1 MTQVQQEDRGKFN
14 HFLEKLKLA
23 TSAVR
28 QTKNVLSNPAKPR
41 PPKRKAANQALYR
54 VLCSRTEQYV
64 RTQLNQLTEATGSRR
79 WISSRPNCYE
89 KLYADQNDLDYQ
101 QHAINAFNTSTSQ
114 GRRNNIFLQQKIRL
128 SLPQCIAACGIK
140 MTDEEQAQIYLRA
153 LRLHRDPRILYEVKS
168 QYEKLEKGR
177 SKGLTEIQ
185 RVLLHEEELGQSQD
199 YTVRPATRRDPRSR
213 PTAQVNNITRQ
224 HKKAMAT
231 QSNKIHNSKR
241 TSLGPCHG
249 CGKQG
254 HLLRDCKTTSE
265 ADKKRIWDMIR
276 SSKHTANLPVR
287 EASKPV
293 PNIKTAHPSAM
304 ETYASKVRGHANP
317 NNSSEASK
325 LKAVV
330 KASTAAL
337 AKSDKRRFNQEGTA
351 TLTSHSHQWPKY
363 PKGSKPTLQ
372 WQKSQVN
379 HQSRATYKIHSMSI
393 HHHCMKTKF

>member
-1 MTQVQQEDRGKFN
+1 MEVTHDSSTNQEEQGYDDTSSSSSTSDEASTSTNSSSSTSYGISHNISLPPVPDGATGAAATDYWLALRDTAKKLKKERKTASKRKKKSKSSADVLFRYLVKAVNDYQLPVLNYDPSPSRRRGKFN
-14 HFLEKLKLA
+14 HFLEKLKLV

-64 RTQLNQLTEATGSRR
+64 RTQLNQLTEQLGREDGHQAVLLLR
-79 WISSRPNCYE
+79 
-89 KLYADQNDLDYQ
+89 KLHADQNDLDYQ
-101 QHAINAFNTSTSQ
+101 QHAINAFNTVRLKEEET
-114 GRRNNIFLQQKIRL
+114 IFSFNKRFGYLYHNV
-128 SLPQCIAACGIK
+128 AACGIK

-185 RVLLHEEELGQSQD
+185 RLLLHEEELSQSQD
-199 YTVRPATRRDPRSR
+199 YTTRPTTRRDPKSR
-213 PTAQVNNITRQ
+213 PTAHANNVTRQ

-265 ADKKRIWDMIR
+265 ADKKCIWDMIR
-276 SSKHTANLPVR
+276 SSKHSLL
-287 EASKPV
+287 
-293 PNIKTAHPSAM
+293 
-304 ETYASKVRGHANP
+304 TY
-317 NNSSEASK
+317 
-325 LKAVV
+325 L
-330 KASTAAL
+330 
-337 AKSDKRRFNQEGTA
+337 
-351 TLTSHSHQWPKY
+351 
-363 PKGSKPTLQ
+363 
-372 WQKSQVN
+372 
-379 HQSRATYKIHSMSI
+379 
-393 HHHCMKTKF
+393 